1 MKSGF
6 VAVAGRPNV
15 GKSTL
20 VNALVGGKVAIV
32 SDKPQTTRRRI
43 AGVVNGDGYQLVLVD
58 LPGFQRPLD
67 PMTERM
73 QRTVDRAFEDVD
85 AVLFVLS
92 TRERIGAGDRFIAQR
107 VFSLGVPVVIGLN
120 KVDRLKP
127 GHVATQMDTASKL
140 GDFHALHPV
149 SAKTGDGIA
158 ELREELVEL
167 LPEGPAYFPPE
178 QRSDLSQE
186 EEIGELIREKA
197 LALTREE
204 VPHAISVEVEEVDEK
219 VVRASLYVET
229 DSQKQIVVGKG
240 GSVVKEI
247 GVRARP
253 EIEHLVGHPVFLELQ
268 GQGQAEVAPR
278 RGAARAP
285 GNLMAIE
292 LVYETHSTTIDNE
305 TGIATGWLEGTLSER
320 GRDAGGGARR
330 AAARRR
336 SRSRLHVGP
345 GPCDRDCGD
354 RVCRIGAPGSS
365 RLEAPRVQL
374 RRAERGTGR
383 RDRRGRACAA
393 NRRALRGRRELPAG
407 RRAHARAS

>member
-20 VNALVGGKVAIV
+20 VNALAGGKVAIV

-43 AGVVNGDGYQLVLVD
+43 SGVVNGDGYQLVLVD

-73 QRTVDRAFEDVD
+73 QRTVDHAFEDVD

-92 TRERIGAGDRFIAQR
+92 TRERIGAGDRFIAKR
-107 VFSLGVPVVIGLN
+107 VFSLGVPVVIALN

-158 ELREELVEL
+158 ELRDELVEL
-167 LPEGPAYFPPE
+167 LPEGPEYFPPD
-178 QRSDLSQE
+178 QRSDLSAE
-186 EEIGELIREKA
+186 EEVGELIREKA

-229 DSQKQIVVGKG
+229 ESQKQIVVGKG
-240 GSVVKEI
+240 GSIVKEI

-253 EIEHLVGHPVFLELQ
+253 EVEHLLGHPVFLELK
-268 GQGQAEVAPR
+268 VKVKPK
-278 RGAARAP
+278 
-285 GNLMAIE
+285 
-292 LVYETHSTTIDNE
+292 
-305 TGIATGWLEGTLSER
+305 W
-320 GRDAGGGARR
+320 
-330 AAARRR
+330 
-336 SRSRLHVGP
+336 
-345 GPCDRDCGD
+345 
-354 RVCRIGAPGSS
+354 
-365 RLEAPRVQL
+365 
-374 RRAERGTGR
+374 R
-383 RDRRGRACAA
+383 RDERLLERLGI
-393 NRRALRGRRELPAG
+393 
-407 RRAHARAS
+407 

>member
-43 AGVVNGDGYQLVLVD
+43 AGVVNGNGYQLVLVD

-158 ELREELVEL
+158 ELRDELVEL

-240 GSVVKEI
+240 GSVVKEV

-253 EIEHLVGHPVFLELQ
+253 EIEHLVGHPVFLELK
-268 GQGQAEVAPR
+268 VKVKPK
-278 RGAARAP
+278 
-285 GNLMAIE
+285 
-292 LVYETHSTTIDNE
+292 
-305 TGIATGWLEGTLSER
+305 W
-320 GRDAGGGARR
+320 
-330 AAARRR
+330 
-336 SRSRLHVGP
+336 
-345 GPCDRDCGD
+345 
-354 RVCRIGAPGSS
+354 
-365 RLEAPRVQL
+365 
-374 RRAERGTGR
+374 R
-383 RDRRGRACAA
+383 RD
-393 NRRALRGRRELPAG
+393 ELLLERLG
-407 RRAHARAS
+407 I